1 MKKKTF
7 VSLTSD
13 FGAQSQ
19 GVGLMEG
26 VILSISPHS
35 HVIHLTHELPPFN
48 LLAAARTLEQVSFL
62 PVGAHV
68 CICDPGASFNR
79 NSIILETCRGDWLLG
94 PDNGI
99 LIPAARIL
107 GGIVKA
113 TTIENV
119 AYMRAPVSQIFHGRD
134 IFAPVAAHLSNGV
147 SLDQFGSSIE
157 VNNLVRAVYDEAL
170 VIDNLVYATVIQIS
184 RFGSVHLNIKYELW
198 KKLELDNKDSI
209 QIRHSNTGSLCLP
222 IGRTFSDVAKGEPLI
237 LKDDCGRIEMAI
249 NMGSFA
255 ETFNIKIGDSVVLCI
270 HSGFHNNEK
279 QSWVLSYEI

>member
-1 MKKKTF
+1 MNRKKAF

-26 VILSISPHS
+26 VILSIYPHA

-48 LLAAARTLEQVSFL
+48 LIAAARTLEQVSFL

-68 CICDPGASFNR
+68 CICDPGVWYDR
-79 NSIILETCRGDWLLG
+79 NSLILETYRGDWLLG
-94 PDNGI
+94 PDNGS
-99 LIPAARIL
+99 LIPAARTL

-113 TTIENV
+113 TTIENT
-119 AYMRAPVSQIFHGRD
+119 AYIRTPVSHIFQGRD
-134 IFAPVAAHLSNGV
+134 IYAPVAAHLSNGV
-147 SLDQFGSSIE
+147 SFDEFGSSLD
-157 VNNLVRAVYDEAL
+157 VNNLVRSVYDEAV

-198 KKLELDNKDSI
+198 KELELDNKNMI
-209 QIRHSNTGSLCLP
+209 QITRSHTESLCLP
-222 IGRTFSDVAKGEPLI
+222 IGRTFSDVPEGYPLI
-237 LKDDCGRIEMAI
+237 LKDDYGRIEMAI

-255 ETFNIKIGDSVVLCI
+255 ETFNVKI
-270 HSGFHNNEK
+270 
-279 QSWVLSYEI
+279 